1 MQYQNSCLK
10 SVDRLI
16 LDTLHHSI
24 IVMIQGL
31 FNAMSVLR
39 ALGHLSFTTTAD
51 IALMETGMFAKTV
64 R

>member
-10 SVDRLI
+10 NVDRLI
-16 LDTLHHSI
+16 LDKLRHPI

-39 ALGHLSFTTTAD
+39 VSGHANSTTTAD
-51 IALMETGMFAKTV
+51 IALMEIGMFAKTV
-64 R
+64 G